1 MTNPN
6 VKEIE
11 EAQSWGRSLILN
23 GLLLIMLVLFLNFD
37 WTEGLII
44 LSIGTVM
51 MWGGTCLCRFSDEAV
66 SQISHTKNANEL

>member
-11 EAQSWGRSLILN
+11 EARCWGRSLILN
-23 GLLLIMLVLFLNFD
+23 GLLLIMFVFFLNFD

-44 LSIGTVM
+44 ISIGTVM
-51 MWGGTCLCRFSDEAV
+51 IAGGFYLCRFSDDAL
-66 SQISHTKNANEL
+66 SQISHTQNANEL